1 VRARTPRVLIRQ
13 PYPLKQ
19 TSKKTKTKQKTES
32 SVCLF
37 SYTFHLFRYLENCVL
52 RRRAT
57 LSVFCCRFFFFC
69 SPSFSLRL
77 LLYRSLAAF
86 VFASPSLLLFFVLA
100 FFFCLFVTRMYRV
113 RTHAFKLRRKKK
125 TWNNTWVCQ
134 WNVLECVRVGGIR
147 LLREKMYALAR
158 ERGRW

>member
-57 LSVFCCRFFFFC
+57 LSVFCCRFFFLFT
-69 SPSFSLRL
+69 F
-77 LLYRSLAAF
+77 
-86 VFASPSLLLFFVLA
+86 FFVEAVALPVSCCLCICIPLSLA
-100 FFFCLFVTRMYRV
+100 FFCSCFFFLFVC
-113 RTHAFKLRRKKK
+113 HADVPGAHPRLQAEEKKK